1 MSDNEQ
7 APVVCEEI
15 EEDDCRLVSVLYRD
29 GNKD

>member
-15 EEDDCRLVSVLYRD
+15 EEDDCLVSVLYRD